1 MVLAIM
7 EQMAAFALM
16 LTIGFLCARAR
27 IVTAESLP
35 SAISL
40 STKVFLPAMLFSV
53 VCERVTKDLVI
64 EHLPIVVL
72 AALLYAL
79 AIGVTKLLST
89 ALHLKGSVSAA
100 FRMVFVF
107 GNTGFIGLPVLVAV
121 FPETGA
127 INLILFMLVD
137 QVVFWTYGITLAR
150 AEARPPD
157 WRSMLKGILNP
168 NIAAIALALGCL
180 LADARM
186 SDVAVGFLETIGA
199 AATPLCMIC
208 LGALCYYAHPRR
220 ILVKREL
227 YVGTIVKMVA
237 LPLAL
242 APLLEMLPL
251 PADISLSMVLMA
263 GMPPTV
269 LVPLVV
275 EANKGAASYA
285 TSLSVVTIV
294 FSVITLPMVSH
305 LAGM

>member
-27 IVTAESLP
+27 IVTVESLP

-79 AIGVTKLLST
+79 AIGITKLLST
-89 ALHLKGSVSAA
+89 ALHLKGSVSAT

-127 INLILFMLVD
+127 VNLILFMLVD

-208 LGALCYYAHPRR
+208 LGALCYFAHPRR

-227 YVGTIVKMVA
+227 YVGTIVKMIA